1 MRKIFAQELYK
12 YMSKNKDIYLVVGDL
27 GYGIWDKI
35 RDDFPERA
43 YNCGA
48 AEQTAVDICIGLALE
63 GKIPIWYSITTFA
76 LYRPFE
82 SLRTYINHESIPVKI
97 IASGRDKDYTHDG
110 WSHDASDVKP
120 FLDQFKNI
128 KQLWPNDVN
137 EIPKM
142 VDKMINDPVS
152 YFISLRR

>member
-1 MRKIFAQELYK
+1 MRKRFAQHLYK
-12 YMSKNKDIYLVVGDL
+12 QMLKNKNIFFITGDL
-27 GYGIWDKI
+27 GYGIFENIMK
-35 RDDFPERA
+35 DFPNRA
-43 YNCGA
+43 YNTGA
-48 AEQTAVDICIGLALE
+48 TEQAAVDICIGLALE
-63 GKIPIWYSITTFA
+63 GKIPIWFSITTFA

-82 SLRTYINHESIPVKI
+82 GLRTYTNHESIPVKI

-128 KQLWPNDVN
+128 KQLWPNDVD

-142 VDKMINDPVS
+142 VGKMINDPVP